1 MAEYSKSSKA
11 TSNDL
16 WGHETASGG
25 KSRALR
31 LREEEEA
38 KGVVKVKYAG
48 QQKGQW
54 MPRAIKKQ
62 ERQVDG
68 SLSKLQKQFNVEK
81 SEAPAPAPTPVVKT
95 EASSST
101 AAKGST
107 SSSWRIPHDKAS
119 TSTTSFNGAAD
130 LDELADDDK
139 KPKIEESQAKR
150 PKLEPVPARA
160 PVDPNR
166 DQVVDGA
173 PRLAQHIRTSSKF
186 VKVAGMA
193 YALLEGKQV
202 TEKNAGAF
210 FEVLAAGME
219 DPHRLRD
226 VTMRVAVRRL
236 YSAAIAKKHFFP
248 AECELTLRVWQLRVL
263 TQIELFT
270 DDSFQFTK
278 AAKAVR
284 EAVEGLPCIYPALE
298 PKHAPKHLPE
308 QERAVWRD
316 AIFDCGEAC
325 MLHHKYLWAKT
336 TADMVVKAMVDRRQ
350 NFSEEQQRT
359 LQEWNATVK
368 GQFIMRQQAH
378 QQRDIHAKREQ
389 SSYERKEAEWHESDI
404 TTAKGGDIQ
413 GGNVDNWLAK
423 QSNN

>member
-38 KGVVKVKYAG
+38 KGVKKVKHAG
-48 QQKGQW
+48 QQAQW

-68 SLSKLQKQFNVEK
+68 SLSKLQKQFNVDK
-81 SEAPAPAPTPVVKT
+81 TEAPAPPVVVKI
-95 EASSST
+95 EASSSAA
-101 AAKGST
+101 AAKGSA
-107 SSSWRIPHDKAS
+107 SSSWRMPHDKAS

-130 LDELADDDK
+130 LDELADEDEK
-139 KPKIEESQAKR
+139 KPKLEESQAKR
-150 PKLEPVPARA
+150 PKLEPVPTRA

-166 DQVVDGA
+166 DQVVEGA

-219 DPHRLRD
+219 GP
-226 VTMRVAVRRL
+226 
-236 YSAAIAKKHFFP
+236 SP
-248 AECELTLRVWQLRVL
+248 
-263 TQIELFT
+263 
-270 DDSFQFTK
+270 SP
-278 AAKAVR
+278 
-284 EAVEGLPCIYPALE
+284 G
-298 PKHAPKHLPE
+298 
-308 QERAVWRD
+308 
-316 AIFDCGEAC
+316 
-325 MLHHKYLWAKT
+325 
-336 TADMVVKAMVDRRQ
+336 
-350 NFSEEQQRT
+350 
-359 LQEWNATVK
+359 
-368 GQFIMRQQAH
+368 
-378 QQRDIHAKREQ
+378 
-389 SSYERKEAEWHESDI
+389 
-404 TTAKGGDIQ
+404 
-413 GGNVDNWLAK
+413 
-423 QSNN
+423 